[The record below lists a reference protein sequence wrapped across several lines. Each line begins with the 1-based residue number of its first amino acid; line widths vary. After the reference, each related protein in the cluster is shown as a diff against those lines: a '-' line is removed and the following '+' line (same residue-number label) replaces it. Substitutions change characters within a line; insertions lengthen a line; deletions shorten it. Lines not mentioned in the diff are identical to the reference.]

1 MKKEMMRC
9 QHFGREENAGQR
21 AYDIS
26 FTLFR
31 REILGLL
38 GLSEY
43 EKQEF
48 ILWLAGQ
55 RQHPNKDYDLRL
67 RGEAFSPGLPRQVLT
82 DGIFFICHGISEF
95 LSMSAGENLML
106 LPGKPGNSA
115 VFRKLKLPEVIEE
128 YWGRFL
134 PEVDLE
140 DKMGNLSLVQR
151 YLLLLL
157 KAVYF
162 HGEVVVLDLW
172 WDAFHQKDLER
183 LEEMLEVLKKRGM
196 SFVVF
201 LQNAGRYYEI
211 CQRLEVFRY
220 GNPVCTFEKENYD
233 HVQILK
239 CLQGAEYETENQPK
253 RKTTG
258 GEVFLQVE
266 KLRIL
271 NHVGEYSF
279 CLKKGEVTGFID
291 LEKYDFLELADA
303 LFGLCGHYQERLE
316 IQGRACGLASPWE
329 AWEKG
334 IYLFHSPNDQDH
346 TFQGMDGMEN
356 LLLPWE
362 KSSAYPGGF
371 LRRKFLRHEYK
382 IVSKKNGSR
391 QYWGNQ
397 QGYKSQNICYTNQEK
412 LKMMFEQIQL
422 LDRRMV
428 IFKNPAKGL
437 NYQDMQYVYCHIRE
451 AADTGRAVLV
461 LSSDMGEI
469 RNFCDRW
476 YYMKNGTIY
485 EERNREKI

>member
-9 QHFGREENAGQR
+9 QHFGREESAGQR

-55 RQHPNKDYDLRL
+55 KQHSNKDYDLCL
-67 RGEAFSPGLPRQVLT
+67 RGEAFSPGLPRQVLAE
-82 DGIFFICHGISEF
+82 GIFFICHGRSEF
-95 LSMSAGENLML
+95 LSMSVGENLML
-106 LPGKPGNSA
+106 LPGKPGNSV
-115 VFRKLKLPEVIEE
+115 VFKKLKLPEVIEE
-128 YWGRFL
+128 YWSRFL
-134 PEVDLE
+134 PEVDME
-140 DKMGNLSLVQR
+140 EKMGNLSLVQR
-151 YLLLLL
+151 YLALLL

-162 HGEVVVLDLW
+162 RGEVVILDLW
-172 WDAFHQKDLER
+172 WDTFHQKDLER
-183 LEEMLEVLKKRGM
+183 LAEMLEVLKKRGM

-201 LQNAGRYYEI
+201 QQNAGRYYEI
-211 CQRLEVFRY
+211 CERLTVFRY
-220 GNPVCTFEKENYD
+220 GNPVWTFKKEDYD
-233 HVQILK
+233 HIQILK
-239 CLQGAEYETENQPK
+239 CLKGAEYETENQPK
-253 RKTTG
+253 RKTAG

-266 KLRIL
+266 RLKIL
-271 NHVGEYSF
+271 NLEGEYSF

-291 LEKYDFLELADA
+291 MEKYDFLELADA
-303 LFGLCGHYQERLE
+303 LSGLCRHHQEKLE
-316 IQGRACGLASPWE
+316 IEGRACLLASPWE
-329 AWEKG
+329 AWERG

-346 TFQGMDGMEN
+346 TFQGMNGMEN

-371 LRRKFLRHEYK
+371 LRRKFLRYEYE
-382 IVSKKNGSR
+382 IISKKNRAQQCLGD
-391 QYWGNQ
+391 Q
-397 QGYKSQNICYTNQEK
+397 QGYKGRGACYTNREK
-412 LKMMFEQIQL
+412 LKVMFAQIEL
-422 LDRRMV
+422 LDRRLV

-437 NYQDMQYVYCHIRE
+437 NYQDMEYVYRHVRK
-451 AADTGRAVLV
+451 AADSCRAVLV

-476 YYMKNGTIY
+476 YYMENGTIY
-485 EERNREKI
+485 EERNRE